1 MGITSHRRAHLRTY
15 IPYPSPSPGP
25 TWARFQKHALPH
37 SEDSV
42 ETERNNAGASLSA
55 PQHQGQDTQQ
65 GAPAKGRRP
74 SSSLLGATAESTPIN
89 KTGCGLEDSEPLGGQ
104 PWSERDAPSRK
115 TLLWGRVAT
124 GGSLIGPDRCVC
136 VCVCVCVCAL
146 ITQSSDSLR
155 PHGL

>member
-1 MGITSHRRAHLRTY
+1 M
-15 IPYPSPSPGP
+15 
-25 TWARFQKHALPH
+25 
-37 SEDSV
+37 
-42 ETERNNAGASLSA
+42 ETEGNNAGASLSA
-55 PQHQGQDTQQ
+55 PQHQGQDTEQ

-115 TLLWGRVAT
+115 TLSWGRVAT